1 MCCSTKVQISF
12 LIEIVTS
19 WYKQIKQAA
28 ALCLEIKK
36 KSTFESRDLGS
47 LGNMTSVRS
56 FTKSCCLSYSCN
68 RCKWELF
75 FTLEQNLTSV
85 GTLLFSLLLR
95 NRMRTEVMAWDNR
108 LEQSTLAPCR
118 SNAHKYWGFKFTKIL
133 RIGSHT
139 KTEDYNS
146 YCQILWTG
154 IHKDTGNLNTHE

>member
-1 MCCSTKVQISF
+1 MQISF

-28 ALCLEIKK
+28 VLCLEIKK
-36 KSTFESRDLGS
+36 KSTFESRDLGC

-56 FTKSCCLSYSCN
+56 FTKSCCLSYSYN
-68 RCKWELF
+68 RCKWELLSLLR
-75 FTLEQNLTSV
+75 TLVTLTSV
-85 GTLLFSLLLR
+85 GPLLFSFLLR

-108 LEQSTLAPCR
+108 LEQSTLASCG

-139 KTEDYNS
+139 KAEDYNS
-146 YCQILWTG
+146 YVQILGTG
-154 IHKDTGNLNTHE
+154 IHKDTGD